1 MSTKEELIARFL
13 KQPKDFTYQELSRLL
28 SGFGYVEETKGKTS
42 GSRVM
47 VFHKEKEHS
56 IMIHK
61 PHPGNTSKT
70 YVMKYVLQE
79 LIAIGFIEKENE

>member
-1 MSTKEELIARFL
+1 MSTKEKLIARFL
-13 KQPKDFTYQELSRLL
+13 KQPKDFSYQELSRLL

-42 GSRVM
+42 GSRVI
-47 VFHKEKEHS
+47 FFNKGKEHS

-61 PHPGNTSKT
+61 PHPDNISKS